1 MTGAPIPAVANATLT
16 RGPRAANAVRV
27 KHQIYLIPGF
37 FGFASIGG
45 IPYFRQVRETLA
57 EVFSDQDI
65 EVEIHGV
72 RTLPSASLTHR
83 ARRLVHTVKEHGG
96 LEDGVRVHLVGHST
110 GALDARLA
118 ACPHSDIDLRKYLP
132 AFRENVETI
141 ISISGPH
148 HGTPLA
154 NFFTTLYGK
163 NLLYLVSLLVI
174 VGLWRRPIT
183 LLGGMIGMLG
193 KVNSMLGLDETIIHQ
208 VTNDLL
214 KDFNPAAQAEVRQFL
229 RSILEDQGAM
239 VQITP
244 EGMDLFNATTQD
256 HPEIRYVSYAT
267 SSPPPM
273 EVIRKIKLR
282 HALTPLNKVLYG
294 LLWTLTSRSHAGYPY
309 HPPIDGADAITGR
322 ELPFTVTESSSD
334 GVVPTLSQIWGE
346 FRGIVRADHLDVIGH
361 YLRGP
366 FDVRDGADWFG
377 SGAKFDRG
385 DFEWLWGD
393 VAKIMIEGRVAEDEA
408 A

>member
-1 MTGAPIPAVANATLT
+1 M
-16 RGPRAANAVRV
+16 R
-27 KHQIYLIPGF
+27 HQVYLIPGF
-37 FGFASIGG
+37 FGFAAIGG
-45 IPYFRQVRETLA
+45 ISYFRQVRETLE
-57 EVFSDQDI
+57 EVFQSRGHD
-65 EVEIHGV
+65 VEIIGV
-72 RTLPSASLTHR
+72 RTLPTASLTHR
-83 ARRLVHTVKEHGG
+83 ARRLVLTVMDNGG
-96 LEDGVRVHLVGHST
+96 LEEGVHVHFVGHST

-118 ACPHSDIDLRKYLP
+118 ACDEVRLDLDKYIP
-132 AFRENVETI
+132 ALHQNLKTVV
-141 ISISGPH
+141 SISGPH
-148 HGTPLA
+148 YGSPLA

-183 LLGGMIGMLG
+183 LLGGVMGLLG
-193 KVNSMLGLDETIIHQ
+193 KVNDVLGLDETLIHQ

-214 KDFNPAAQAEVRQFL
+214 KDFNPAAEAEVRQFL

-244 EGMDLFNATTQD
+244 EGMDLFNATTPD
-256 HPEIRYVSYAT
+256 NSTIRYVSYAT
-267 SSPPPM
+267 AAPPPLH
-273 EVIRKIKLR
+273 VIRKIKLR

-309 HPPIDGADAITGR
+309 HPPIAGEDAITGR
-322 ELPFTVTESSSD
+322 PLPFTVTESTSD

-377 SGAKFDRG
+377 SGAKFDRE
-385 DFEWLWGD
+385 DFEWLWDD
-393 VAKIMIEGRVAEDEA
+393 VATVLLQSEAEEA
-408 A
+408 AA

>member
-1 MTGAPIPAVANATLT
+1 M
-16 RGPRAANAVRV
+16 

-45 IPYFRQVRETLA
+45 IPYFRQVRETLTA
-57 EVFSDQDI
+57 AFAARGED
-65 EVEIHGV
+65 VEIFGV
-72 RTLPSASLTHR
+72 KTLPSASLAHR

-96 LEDGVRVHLVGHST
+96 LEEGVRVHLVGHST

-118 ACPHSDIDLRKYLP
+118 ACAHASIDLDKHMG
-132 AFRENVETI
+132 AFRENTSTI
-141 ISISGPH
+141 VSVCGPH
-148 HGTPLA
+148 YGTPLA

-174 VGLWRRPIT
+174 VGLWRRPVT
-183 LLGGMIGMLG
+183 LLGGVIGVLG
-193 KVNSMLGLDETIIHQ
+193 KVNSMLGLDETLIHQ

-239 VQITP
+239 IQLTP
-244 EGMDLFNATTQD
+244 EGMDLFNATTPD
-256 HPEIRYVSYAT
+256 NPNIRYVSYAT
-267 SSPPPM
+267 AAPPPL
-273 EVIRKIKLR
+273 EVIKTIRLR
-282 HALTPLNKVLYG
+282 HALTPLNRVLYG

-309 HPPIDGADAITGR
+309 HAPIDAHDVITDR
-322 ELPFTVTESSSD
+322 PLPFTLTESTSD

-346 FRGIVRADHLDVIGH
+346 FRGVIRADHLDIIGH

-385 DFEWLWGD
+385 DFEWLWFD
-393 VAKIMIEGRVAEDEA
+393 VASAMLDSGNADSEDA

>member
-1 MTGAPIPAVANATLT
+1 M
-16 RGPRAANAVRV
+16 

-45 IPYFRQVRETLA
+45 ISYFRQVRETLEEA
-57 EVFSDQDI
+57 FESHGH
-65 EVEIHGV
+65 EVEIIGV
-72 RTLPSASLTHR
+72 RTLPTASLTHR
-83 ARRLVHTVKEHGG
+83 ARRLVLTVMDNGG
-96 LEDGVRVHLVGHST
+96 LEEGVHVHLVGHST

-118 ACPHSDIDLRKYLP
+118 ACNEVRLDLDKYIP
-132 AFRENVETI
+132 ALHENLRTVV
-141 ISISGPH
+141 SISGPH
-148 HGTPLA
+148 YGSPLA

-183 LLGGMIGMLG
+183 LLGGVMSLLG
-193 KVNSMLGLDETIIHQ
+193 KVNDILGLDETLIYQ

-214 KDFNPAAQAEVRQFL
+214 KDFNPAAEAEVRQFL
-229 RSILEDQGAM
+229 RSILEDQGAL
-239 VQITP
+239 VQTTP
-244 EGMDLFNATTQD
+244 EGMDLFNATTPD
-256 HPEIRYVSYAT
+256 NEAIRYVSYAT
-267 SSPPPM
+267 AAPPPLQ
-273 EVIRKIKLR
+273 VIRRIKLR

-294 LLWTLTSRSHAGYPY
+294 LLWSLTSRSHAGYPY
-309 HPPIDGADAITGR
+309 HPPINGVDMITGR
-322 ELPFTVTESSSD
+322 PLPFAVTESTSD

-346 FRGIVRADHLDVIGH
+346 FRGIVRADHLDVVGH

-377 SGAKFDRG
+377 SGAKFDRA
-385 DFEWLWGD
+385 DFQFLWED
-393 VAKIMIEGRVAEDEA
+393 VAAVLLESTGTAEEA

>member
-1 MTGAPIPAVANATLT
+1 MSPGTRLDTTVGAAK
-16 RGPRAANAVRV
+16 GERV

-37 FGFASIGG
+37 FGFSQIGG
-45 IPYFRQVRETLA
+45 ISYFRQVRETLGDVFA
-57 EVFSDQDI
+57 EHDI

-83 ARRLVHTVKEHGG
+83 ARRLVQTVKENGG
-96 LEDGVRVHLVGHST
+96 LEPGVRVHLVGHST
-110 GALDARLA
+110 GALDARIATCPHARIEMDKYLA
-118 ACPHSDIDLRKYLP
+118 A
-132 AFRENVETI
+132 FQTNVQTV
-141 ISISGPH
+141 ISVSGPH

-163 NLLYLVSLLVI
+163 NLLYLVSLIVI
-174 VGLWRRPIT
+174 VGLWRKPIA
-183 LLGGMIGMLG
+183 LLGGIIGLLG
-193 KVNSMLGLDETIIHQ
+193 KVNSMLGLDDSIIQQ

-214 KDFNPAAQAEVRQFL
+214 KDFNPAAQSEVRQFL

-244 EGMDLFNATTQD
+244 EGMDLFNATTVD

-267 SSPPPM
+267 AAPPPL
-273 EVIRKIKLR
+273 EVIKKIRLR

-309 HPPIDGADAITGR
+309 HPPIDGSDAITGR
-322 ELPFTVTESSSD
+322 ALPFAITESTSD

-377 SGAKFDRG
+377 SGAKFDRR
-385 DFEWLWGD
+385 DFEWLWSD
-393 VAKIMIEGRVAEDEA
+393 VAEIMLDGREA
-408 A
+408 SDQAA

>member
-1 MTGAPIPAVANATLT
+1 M
-16 RGPRAANAVRV
+16 
-27 KHQIYLIPGF
+27 KHQVYLIPGF
-37 FGFASIGG
+37 FGFSAIGG
-45 IPYFRQVRETLA
+45 ISYFRQVRETLEEA
-57 EVFSDQDI
+57 FARDGYD
-65 EVEIHGV
+65 VELIGI
-72 RTLPSASLTHR
+72 RTLPTASLTHR
-83 ARRLVHTVKEHGG
+83 ARRLMLTVKDSGG
-96 LEDGVRVHLVGHST
+96 LEDGVAVHFVGHST

-118 ACPHSDIDLRKYLP
+118 ACAEVRLDFDKHIPALHRNLRT
-132 AFRENVETI
+132 V

-148 HGTPLA
+148 YGSPLA

-174 VGLWRRPIT
+174 VGLWRRPIN
-183 LLGGMIGMLG
+183 LLGGVMSVLG
-193 KVNSMLGLDETIIHQ
+193 KVNDVLGLDETIIHQ
-208 VTNDLL
+208 ITNDLL
-214 KDFNPAAQAEVRQFL
+214 RDFNPAAQAEVRHFL

-239 VQITP
+239 VQVTP
-244 EGMDLFNATTQD
+244 EGMDLFNATTPD
-256 HPEIRYVSYAT
+256 NPDVRYVSYAT
-267 SSPPPM
+267 AAPPPLH
-273 EVIRKIKLR
+273 VIRKIKLR

-309 HPPIDGADAITGR
+309 HPPIAGTDIMTGR
-322 ELPFTVTESSSD
+322 PLPFNVTESTSD

-377 SGAKFDRG
+377 SGAKFDRET
-385 DFEWLWGD
+385 FQWLWED
-393 VAKIMIEGRVAEDEA
+393 VARVISEAESEVTEA

>member
-1 MTGAPIPAVANATLT
+1 MDEP
-16 RGPRAANAVRV
+16 V

-37 FGFASIGG
+37 FGFSSIGG
-45 IPYFRQVRETLA
+45 IAYFRQVRETLQ
-57 EVFSDQDI
+57 EVFEERGI
-65 EVEIHGV
+65 PVEIHGV
-72 RTLPSASLTHR
+72 KTLPSASLTHR
-83 ARRLVHTVKEHGG
+83 ARRLMLTVKEHGG
-96 LEDGVRVHLVGHST
+96 LDEGVRVHLVGHST

-118 ACPHSDIDLRKYLP
+118 TCPHARLDLDKYQA
-132 AFRENVETI
+132 AFQANVQTVV
-141 ISISGPH
+141 SVAGAH
-148 HGTPLA
+148 YGTPLA

-183 LLGGMIGMLG
+183 LVGGVLGILG
-193 KVNSMLGLDETIIHQ
+193 KVNNMLGLDETLIHQ

-214 KDFNPAAQAEVRQFL
+214 KDFNPSAQKDVRAFL
-229 RSILEDQGAM
+229 ASILEDQGAM
-239 VQITP
+239 IQLTP
-244 EGMDLFNATTQD
+244 EGMDLFNAATPD

-267 SSPPPM
+267 AAPPPLD
-273 EVIRKIKLR
+273 VIKKISLR

-309 HPPIDGADAITGR
+309 HPPIDGVDAITGR
-322 ELPFTVTESSSD
+322 PLPFTITESTSD

-385 DFEWLWGD
+385 DFQWLWED
-393 VAKIMIEGRVAEDEA
+393 VASIMIEGRAQA
-408 A
+408 QS

>member
-1 MTGAPIPAVANATLT
+1 M
-16 RGPRAANAVRV
+16 

-45 IPYFRQVRETLA
+45 IAYFRQVRETLHDVFA
-57 EVFSDQDI
+57 EHGL

-83 ARRLVHTVKEHGG
+83 ARRLVQTVRDNGG
-96 LEDGVRVHLVGHST
+96 LEDDVCVHLVGHST

-118 ACPHSDIDLRKYLP
+118 CCPHANIELDKYLGP
-132 AFRENVETI
+132 FQRNVQTI
-141 ISISGPH
+141 ISVSGVH
-148 HGTPLA
+148 YGSPLA

-174 VGLWRRPIT
+174 VGLWRKPIT
-183 LLGGMIGMLG
+183 LLGGVIGLLG
-193 KVNSMLGLDETIIHQ
+193 KVNSMLGLDETMIHQ

-214 KDFNPAAQAEVRQFL
+214 KDFNPAAQSEVRQFL

-239 VQITP
+239 IQLTP
-244 EGMDLFNATTQD
+244 EGMDLFNATTPD

-267 SSPPPM
+267 AAPPPL
-273 EVIRKIKLR
+273 EVIKRIKLR

-309 HPPIDGADAITGR
+309 HPPIDARDAITGG
-322 ELPFTVTESSSD
+322 ELPFTVTESTSD

-377 SGAKFDRG
+377 SGAKFDRR
-385 DFEWLWGD
+385 DFEWLWSD
-393 VAKIMIEGRVAEDEA
+393 VAEIMIEGRTEPLDETA
-408 A
+408 